1 MDVKIMVLYY
11 SMYGNTFMMAKEVCK
26 GIEEQGGIPILRTV
40 PELLP
45 KEVIEKN
52 DKIKKA
58 KEMQK
63 EVKIIKIEEMYN
75 IDGIIVGSPTRF
87 GNMCAQMRNFLDQT
101 GILWAEG
108 VLVNKPVGFFTC
120 TSTMHGGQET
130 TLISMMLTFLHH
142 GAIIVGIPYTNKE
155 LIITERGGSPYGAS
169 AVVGQNSD
177 IFPSEIE
184 LKIARELGK
193 RVTVIGKKLKGG

>member
-1 MDVKIMVLYY
+1 MDIRIMVLYY

-45 KEVIEKN
+45 KEVIDKN

-108 VLVNKPVGFFTC
+108 VLINKPVGFFTC

-142 GAIIVGIPYTNKE
+142 GSIIVGIPYTNKE
-155 LIITERGGSPYGAS
+155 LITTERGGSPYGAS
-169 AVVGQNSD
+169 AVVGPNSD
-177 IFPSEIE
+177 IFPSDIE
-184 LKIARELGK
+184 LKVAKELGK